1 MALTALKKHKE
12 LATSNKEL
20 VDLHKKI
27 NILNE
32 DIYSKSKIIDELSTK
47 YSKIID
53 VEEEYKKIK
62 IQLESDNYSI
72 LAKNKKIRDEIQ
84 LLKLECDNKRNKLNA
99 LRKTIK
105 TFKDELDLIEL
116 GFYEPQFDFETSES
130 FKEEIRACKERQ
142 KALLRDKSENGAI
155 YADYNWYINGSKS
168 EGKKQTNKTIRL
180 IIRAFNNECDVI
192 ISSCTWKNFKQMKER
207 IYQSSE
213 YINSLNQVPYIE
225 IRDIYIEEK
234 IKELHLTYEYKVKKQ
249 KEKEE
254 QAEIKAQMREEA
266 KVEAEIK
273 KAEAEALK
281 EQKIY
286 QKALDTARKELQLAS
301 DSARVK
307 LEEKITEL
315 NIKISEIIEK
325 HQRLKSMAEQTKQGH
340 VYVISNIG
348 SFGENVYKIGMT
360 RRLEPND
367 RVSELGNASVPFV
380 FDIHAMIHTNN
391 APELEKRLHD
401 KFDNSRLNMKNKRK
415 EFFNVELSEIKKAV
429 TEYTSLDIEFI
440 ETAVAQD
447 YYESQ
452 AIKKMISHH

>member
-1 MALTALKKHKE
+1 
-12 LATSNKEL
+12 
-20 VDLHKKI
+20 
-27 NILNE
+27 
-32 DIYSKSKIIDELSTK
+32 
-47 YSKIID
+47 
-53 VEEEYKKIK
+53 
-62 IQLESDNYSI
+62 
-72 LAKNKKIRDEIQ
+72 
-84 LLKLECDNKRNKLNA
+84 
-99 LRKTIK
+99 
-105 TFKDELDLIEL
+105 
-116 GFYEPQFDFETSES
+116 
-130 FKEEIRACKERQ
+130 
-142 KALLRDKSENGAI
+142 
-155 YADYNWYINGSKS
+155 
-168 EGKKQTNKTIRL
+168 
-180 IIRAFNNECDVI
+180 
-192 ISSCTWKNFKQMKER
+192 MKER

-249 KEKEE
+249 REKEE
-254 QAEIKAQMREEA
+254 QAEIRAQMREEA
-266 KVEAEIK
+266 RAEAEIK

-286 QKALDTARKELQLAS
+286 QKALDTARKELLLAS
-301 DSARVK
+301 DNARVE

-340 VYVISNIG
+340 VYIISNIG

-367 RVSELGNASVPFV
+367 RVSELGSASVPFV

-401 KFDNSRLNMKNKRK
+401 RFDNYRLNMKNKRK

-452 AIKKMISHH
+452 AIKKMISQRV

>member
-1 MALTALKKHKE
+1 M
-12 LATSNKEL
+12 
-20 VDLHKKI
+20 
-27 NILNE
+27 
-32 DIYSKSKIIDELSTK
+32 
-47 YSKIID
+47 
-53 VEEEYKKIK
+53 
-62 IQLESDNYSI
+62 
-72 LAKNKKIRDEIQ
+72 
-84 LLKLECDNKRNKLNA
+84 
-99 LRKTIK
+99 
-105 TFKDELDLIEL
+105 
-116 GFYEPQFDFETSES
+116 
-130 FKEEIRACKERQ
+130 
-142 KALLRDKSENGAI
+142 
-155 YADYNWYINGSKS
+155 NGSKT
-168 EGKKQTNKTIRL
+168 EGRKQTNKTIRL

-249 KEKEE
+249 REKEE
-254 QAEIKAQMREEA
+254 QAEIRAQMREEA
-266 KVEAEIK
+266 RAEAEIK

-286 QKALDTARKELQLAS
+286 QKALDTARKELLLAS
-301 DSARVK
+301 DNARVE

-340 VYVISNIG
+340 VYIISNIG

-367 RVSELGNASVPFV
+367 RVSELGSASVPFV

-401 KFDNSRLNMKNKRK
+401 RFDNYRLNMKNKRK

-452 AIKKMISHH
+452 AIKKMISQRV